1 MHRRQAGVMAVQP
14 HPFLAA
20 QGRAVERGLP
30 PRQTDHMGLRQ
41 PHRIGAAQDRR
52 EVVGLV
58 HLLQQDGEITH
69 AAIEH
74 GLEPL
79 EASGQ

>member
-1 MHRRQAGVMAVQP
+1 MAVQL
-14 HPFLAA
+14 HPFLTAL
-20 QGRAVERGLP
+20 GRAVEGGLAS
-30 PRQTDHMGLRQ
+30 RQTDQMGIHQ

-52 EVVGLV
+52 EVMGLV
-58 HLLQQDGEITH
+58 HLLQHQGEITH

-74 GLEPL
+74 GLESL